1 MLKLIFSALSCPR
14 TFGKAP
20 TLASTGP
27 FLRSATSRTM
37 RVLILSGDSILTQKR
52 LNGAISRLVK
62 ASGWDE
68 ATIRRKVHEILFPNP
83 EIPSKPVTIVFG
95 QRLLLDSL
103 KLFEDS
109 IYVNDLRSLL
119 CTAAV
124 AAMRDPNLRIPG
136 GYHQRTAVLQSFR
149 GNCSRPTRS
158 RSTLGSISGTS
169 SAIRPAP

>member
-1 MLKLIFSALSCPR
+1 
-14 TFGKAP
+14 
-20 TLASTGP
+20 
-27 FLRSATSRTM
+27 M

-149 GNCSRPTRS
+149 GKLFPSYK
-158 RSTLGSISGTS
+158 I
-169 SAIRPAP
+169 A